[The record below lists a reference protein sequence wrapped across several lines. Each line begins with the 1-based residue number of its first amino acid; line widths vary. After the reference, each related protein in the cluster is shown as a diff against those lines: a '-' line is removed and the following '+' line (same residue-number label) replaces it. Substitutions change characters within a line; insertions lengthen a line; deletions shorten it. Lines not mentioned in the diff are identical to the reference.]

1 MMRFPEECGRQWRPK
16 QGKPEWQKEKEKEV
30 REKVGKKKEEKAGQQ
45 KKRQKKGKTIE
56 VKRVAEEWENIGQR
70 RRSSKV
76 GGRD

>member
-1 MMRFPEECGRQWRPK
+1 MREEA
-16 QGKPEWQKEKEKEV
+16 
-30 REKVGKKKEEKAGQQ
+30 GKKKEEKAGQQ